1 MSMRAATTPPRQ
13 LPEPAAPEASEQVA
27 KRVELAELAV
37 RKSRY
42 CFDKDDDDLW
52 EQARVQYKCEN
63 GPQSRDCFDEDDL
76 QERVPCKN
84 GPALALRQSRYCFDE
99 DDLREQARVQYK
111 CENGPQSRDCCFDE
125 DDLHERVPYKCKN
138 GPALPPLSDC
148 TYLTTATTSSTSSS
162 STSSTS

>member
-63 GPQSRDCFDEDDL
+63 GPQSRDC
-76 QERVPCKN
+76 
-84 GPALALRQSRYCFDE
+84 
-99 DDLREQARVQYK
+99 
-111 CENGPQSRDCCFDE
+111 CFDE